1 MKQVISRFQI
11 EKMLSFNK
19 SEEECSICY
28 TGLNLD
34 NIVETQCNHIYCVNC
49 FIQYIQSKPLTE
61 INIKCPFCRQIIQKV
76 MVDDVENGF
85 CHFHSTVIKP
95 RRIPSEF
102 MEPNPTANHQP
113 IEIYD
118 NSPFSDIVI
127 HDNGYH
133 IHNIILTVF
142 LASLTNIILVAW
154 TIIIIILYVFTLVLL
169 LKTSIHLFRPSAV
182 IQ

>member
-1 MKQVISRFQI
+1 MKQVITRFQI
-11 EKMLSFNK
+11 EKKLYFDK

-34 NIVETQCNHIYCVNC
+34 NIVETHCKHIYCVNC

-76 MVDDVENGF
+76 MVDDIENGLH
-85 CHFHSTVIKP
+85 HFHPTIIKP
-95 RRIPSEF
+95 RRILIEF
-102 MEPNPTANHQP
+102 MEPNPTANNQQV
-113 IEIYD
+113 EIYD
-118 NSPFSDIVI
+118 NSGFSDVVI

-142 LASLTNIILVAW
+142 LASLTNLLLVLWSIIL
-154 TIIIIILYVFTLVLL
+154 IILYIFTLILL

-182 IQ
+182 VQ